1 MYVMNFHRKGKLTF
15 HIGQV
20 YSFTRAIQQLR
31 FKFMPRKNYN
41 LLCAIHQSLNIVT
54 SEESQS
60 LLIHRLILFYIEK
73 CARCYIDISFV
84 SLQERYEFSFNI
96 VPIVKLRRLKLREM
110 KSFAQGHTAHTK
122 EPRSV
127 RLQNPGT

>member
-1 MYVMNFHRKGKLTF
+1 MYVMNFHRKGKLTV

-20 YSFTRAIQQLR
+20 YSFTRAIQQR

-41 LLCAIHQSLNIVT
+41 LLCAIHKSLTIVT

-73 CARCYIDISFV
+73 CAKCYIDISFA

-110 KSFAQGHTAHTK
+110 KSFAQGHTAQTK